1 MGFFDFLKP
10 NTSKPSIDLSD
21 FKFVSDDHNRIENG
35 QKTNANNK
43 GAWRGIRIQT
53 SDSKIFTVSI
63 YNLTGTHPVW
73 GDNVQMAPKQMK
85 LIEENTN
92 KIFLRGFGTDTMGAS
107 FADYGITLHKQN
119 KNTIRVT
126 LHMFDRNTEIVYLKG
141 NSEEM
146 KKVTESPN
154 TSHTIE
160 KQNIQGKE
168 CIIIKVKIENETI
181 PILGAISSVNSE
193 MIEYNSYRSKQLT
206 FGRENF
212 SFMTPV
218 NSFVNEITFMA
229 KYLNENGMTDK
240 NFEESLHILAKNHIT
255 KNGRMIDNDMYGLVD
270 MAVFLKSSITAHYK
284 GQLNKQILENMWLQ
298 LLQSSL
304 SRIKDSFYVTKY
316 DLSNPLQP
324 RPYLEKML

>member
-141 NSEEM
+141 NSEEK
-146 KKVTESPN
+146 KKVT
-154 TSHTIE
+154 
-160 KQNIQGKE
+160 
-168 CIIIKVKIENETI
+168 
-181 PILGAISSVNSE
+181 
-193 MIEYNSYRSKQLT
+193 
-206 FGRENF
+206 
-212 SFMTPV
+212 
-218 NSFVNEITFMA
+218 
-229 KYLNENGMTDK
+229 
-240 NFEESLHILAKNHIT
+240 
-255 KNGRMIDNDMYGLVD
+255 
-270 MAVFLKSSITAHYK
+270 
-284 GQLNKQILENMWLQ
+284 
-298 LLQSSL
+298 
-304 SRIKDSFYVTKY
+304 
-316 DLSNPLQP
+316 
-324 RPYLEKML
+324 